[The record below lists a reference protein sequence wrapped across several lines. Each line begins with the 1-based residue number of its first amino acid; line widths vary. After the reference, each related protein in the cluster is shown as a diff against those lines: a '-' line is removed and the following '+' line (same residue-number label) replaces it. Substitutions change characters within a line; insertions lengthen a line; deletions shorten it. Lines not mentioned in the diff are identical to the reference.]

1 MTQETP
7 LRVHTPRGNGNWVLG
22 LLLIVP
28 AVSTITE
35 PQSSPC
41 ILFKKGHVLG
51 HTLFLLS

>member
-7 LRVHTPRGNGNWVLG
+7 LRVHTAGGNGNWVLG

-35 PQSSPC
+35 PEFTMYPVQEGRCSGPHSFSS
-41 ILFKKGHVLG
+41 F
-51 HTLFLLS
+51 